1 MTFKRRK
8 CAICGRK
15 PTVRII
21 HRYDNFFE
29 CGIECP
35 ECFDSRNYAA
45 PSKELAKANAV
56 RLWNTQQKR
65 MALILNFGGD
75 TNEH

>member
-1 MTFKRRK
+1 MIFKRRK
-8 CAICGRK
+8 CARCGRK

-35 ECFDSRNYAA
+35 ECFDNRNYAA

-56 RLWNTQQKR
+56 YLWNTQQKR
-65 MALILNFGGD
+65 KALILNFGGD